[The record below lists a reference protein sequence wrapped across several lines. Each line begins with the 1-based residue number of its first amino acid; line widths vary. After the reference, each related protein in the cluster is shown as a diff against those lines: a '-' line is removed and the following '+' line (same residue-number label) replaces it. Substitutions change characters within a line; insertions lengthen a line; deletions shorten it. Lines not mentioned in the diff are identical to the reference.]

1 MNRVRLGRV
10 AGVFGIQGWVRIA
23 SDTRPADNIFRYR
36 RWWLGDEE
44 SGFESRVVAR
54 SKPESNALLAQ
65 LSGRDGMAVS
75 DRDLAQALVGLAI
88 SVEREALP
96 KLPEGEY
103 YWVDLFGLEVI
114 NVEGVRLGVIREM
127 TSNGAQDVM
136 VVAEE
141 GEAKSQVRLIPF
153 VRGPIVQSVD
163 MAARRVICDWQPEW

>member
-23 SDTRPADNIFRYR
+23 SETRPAENIFRYR
-36 RWWLGDEE
+36 RWWLGAIE
-44 SGFESRVVAR
+44 SGFEVRVVAR

-65 LSGRDGMAVS
+65 LTGRDGS
-75 DRDLAQALVGLAI
+75 PITDRDVAQGLVGLEI

-103 YWVDLFGLEVI
+103 YWVELVGLEVI
-114 NVEGVRLGVIREM
+114 NVEGVSLGMIREM

-136 VVAEE
+136 VVVADDVE
-141 GEAKSQVRLIPF
+141 RLIPF
-153 VRGPIVQSVD
+153 VRGPIVHRVD
-163 MAARRVICDWQPEW
+163 METRRIVCDWQAEW

>member
-23 SDTRPADNIFRYR
+23 SETRPADNIFRYR
-36 RWWLGDEE
+36 RWWLGDAE
-44 SGFESRVVAR
+44 SGFEVRVVAR
-54 SKPESNALLAQ
+54 SKPESTSLLAQ
-65 LSGRDGMAVS
+65 LSGRDGS
-75 DRDLAQALVGLAI
+75 PITDRDVAQGLVGLEI

-103 YWVDLFGLEVI
+103 YWVDLVGLEVI
-114 NVEGVRLGVIREM
+114 NVEGVSLGVIREM

-136 VVAEE
+136 VVVADE
-141 GEAKSQVRLIPF
+141 GERLIPF

-163 MAARRVICDWQPEW
+163 MDARRIVCDWQAEW

>member
-23 SDTRPADNIFRYR
+23 SETRPEDNIFRYR
-36 RWWLGDEE
+36 RWWLGDVET
-44 SGFESRVVAR
+44 GFEARVVAR

-65 LSGRDGMAVS
+65 LTGRDGLAVS
-75 DRDLAQALVGLAI
+75 DRDIAQALVGLPI

-103 YWVDLFGLEVI
+103 YWVDLVGLEVI
-114 NVEGVRLGVIREM
+114 NTESVVLGVIREM

-136 VVAEE
+136 VVAADEVE
-141 GEAKSQVRLIPF
+141 RLIPF
-153 VRGPIVQSVD
+153 VRGPIVKSVD
-163 MAARRVICDWQPEW
+163 MVARRVVCDWQPEW